1 MQCYCNR
8 LLRLSHKR
16 HGDDVGRGPAY
27 EMPERLISF
36 APSFIATILP
46 SSQTYLT
53 ATRERWRGVV
63 FSGSPR
69 ALDQTHY
76 KTQHLHFPRR
86 DWVGPP
92 WHIDPTA
99 ARKDQCPLVGEGKR
113 RDRYRKPRRHA

>member
-1 MQCYCNR
+1 M
-8 LLRLSHKR
+8 
-16 HGDDVGRGPAY
+16 
-27 EMPERLISF
+27 
-36 APSFIATILP
+36 
-46 SSQTYLT
+46 
-53 ATRERWRGVV
+53 

-99 ARKDQCPLVGEGKR
+99 ARNFLATPLEAMMDLVFIIYIITNILVIYYVHRSRFLESV
-113 RDRYRKPRRHA
+113 D